1 MTKTDNRNRPAFT
14 AYSVEPKVDGKP
26 DKPRWTPI
34 GVAWPHRD
42 GEGYDIT
49 LDALPIG
56 NRITL
61 RVPKDRDDR
70 EGAR

>member
-1 MTKTDNRNRPAFT
+1 MTQNHTKKRPAYL
-14 AYSVEPKVDGKP
+14 AYSVELKAEGQT

-34 GVAWPHRD
+34 GAVWPHKD
-42 GEGYDIT
+42 NEGYDIT

-61 RVPKDRDDR
+61 RVPKDKDDR
-70 EGAR
+70 DGAQ

>member
-1 MTKTDNRNRPAFT
+1 M
-14 AYSVEPKVDGKP
+14 DGKP

-61 RVPKDRDDR
+61 RVPKERDDR